1 MINRNTNNI
10 PLIPGLKMIMFC
22 HIQLETSFK
31 FKCRAE
37 IRSLL
42 ETNREK
48 PTEEKEG
55 ATSVIRGL

>member
-1 MINRNTNNI
+1 
-10 PLIPGLKMIMFC
+10 MIMFC